1 MGEESES
8 SDDVA
13 EFFEKQEYKLNFIRF
28 LLEKGKVLEKMT
40 IRVAEKPHFI
50 GDKEWRKMV
59 LKVGRKVKAMDR
71 VSTDAKVMFFSI

>member
-13 EFFEKQEYKLNFIRF
+13 EFLEKQEYKLNFIRF

-40 IRVAEKPHFI
+40 IRVAEKPYFVEEK
-50 GDKEWRKMV
+50 DWRKMV

-71 VSTDAKVMFFSI
+71 VSTNAKVFFFSI